1 MISIQIEFPYL
12 ANKLI
17 LIRVSWNHSVKFGTG
32 LFSIFLKFFQVQ
44 FFILL
49 FQVFW
54 TVGTLILCHTFC
66 SCRVVA
72 FTLHLLSLLHLFAQK
87 QAKRVCATNDPINT

>member
-1 MISIQIEFPYL
+1 
-12 ANKLI
+12 
-17 LIRVSWNHSVKFGTG
+17 VKFGTS

-49 FQVFW
+49 FQVFR

-72 FTLHLLSLLHLFAQK
+72 FTLHLLDCVLLHIFAQK